1 MINPMQMMMTA
12 MQQRL
17 NPMTYIQQQA
27 QHNPAFR
34 QLHSVIQ
41 GKSPQELHKMA
52 EDMARERGTTLDQVA
67 RQLGLRTK

>member
-27 QHNPAFR
+27 QTNPAFR
-34 QLHSVIQ
+34 QLSGLIQ
-41 GKSPQELHKMA
+41 GKSPEQLRTMA
-52 EDMARERGTTLDQVA
+52 ENMAKERGTTLGNVA
-67 RQLGLRTK
+67 RQLGLPWT

>member
-1 MINPMQMMMTA
+1 MINPMQMLMSA

-34 QLHSVIQ
+34 QLSSLIQ
-41 GKSPQELHKMA
+41 GKNPEQLRTMA
-52 EDMARERGTTLDQVA
+52 ENMAKERGTTLQNLA
-67 RQLGLRTK
+67 QQMGLPWK